1 MSLFGI
7 NDGLQLKIVKRG
19 SPPLGGGLIQFDC
32 PNLRSIKP
40 LVFSEK
46 GKIKRI
52 RGIAYVFLK
61 KNLSIALRH
70 TYCLIYV

>member
-52 RGIAYVFLK
+52 RGIAYVLFFYLF
-61 KNLSIALRH
+61 IALRR